1 MLGLALGITYNDKT
15 VFFGSAGTTEGGKG
29 ERPTMDTVF
38 SVGSVTKIFTTC
50 LLFPQRKRTNTSDAG
65 GSSPAPPCE
74 Q

>member
-1 MLGLALGITYNDKT
+1 MTLGITYNGKT
-15 VFFGSAGTTEGGKG
+15 LFFGSAGTTEYGKKIK
-29 ERPTMDTVF
+29 PTMDTVF